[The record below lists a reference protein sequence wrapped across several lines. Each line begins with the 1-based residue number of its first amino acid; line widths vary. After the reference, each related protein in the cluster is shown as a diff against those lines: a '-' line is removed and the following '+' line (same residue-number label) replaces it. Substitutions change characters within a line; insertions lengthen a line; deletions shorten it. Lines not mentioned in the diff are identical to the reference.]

1 MKLVGSMPVSA
12 TSVKKSARY
21 VRIKETFY
29 TRYTV
34 VDGRAG
40 RPPSPDLALTSEFL
54 LLLHEIPALFRT
66 TICVFRRRD
75 VILSHNVVHIP
86 AAPSISYFLRLL
98 ENFSPVMSARH
109 TYAGAR
115 TAVAVARTVRTYA
128 AAPEANGTTAGDVP
142 EPKILIDNQS
152 DPFATVVSLEYGDLL
167 GDLADTTAALK
178 SHNLNIRRAKIRTKN
193 GMAVHKFYITDART
207 SEKVVKSARI
217 EEIRLEILNCL
228 MQYHPES
235 SSRLATGNMAM
246 VDMDYEHPL
255 GKAAR
260 NIVTQVSIRESET
273 GMYTKLFVNTVDRPG
288 LLTDIVK
295 VLKDINLNVVS
306 AEVDTVGRN
315 AVDIFNITYHGEP
328 LPEAMCQLAVNT
340 LQYYL
345 SKGDVEKEWSES
357 Y

>member
-1 MKLVGSMPVSA
+1 MFPSVSFVSFA
-12 TSVKKSARY
+12 SSLNVLQHVVFSSVSCVVPTTRAQLSAPRGTT
-21 VRIKETFY
+21 KENS
-29 TRYTV
+29 
-34 VDGRAG
+34 G
-40 RPPSPDLALTSEFL
+40 
-54 LLLHEIPALFRT
+54 
-66 TICVFRRRD
+66 
-75 VILSHNVVHIP
+75 N
-86 AAPSISYFLRLL
+86 
-98 ENFSPVMSARH
+98 
-109 TYAGAR
+109 
-115 TAVAVARTVRTYA
+115 VRTRA
-128 AAPEANGTTAGDVP
+128 AAPDTNSASAAGDVP

-152 DPFATVVSLEYGDLL
+152 DPFATIVSLEYGDLL
-167 GDLADTTAALK
+167 GDLLDTTAALK

-193 GMAVHKFYITDART
+193 GLAVHKFYITDART
-207 SEKVVKSARI
+207 SEKVIKSARI
-217 EEIRLEILNCL
+217 EEIRLTILDCL

-235 SSRLATGNMAM
+235 TAKLATGNMA
-246 VDMDYEHPL
+246 VEPMDYEHPL

-260 NIVTQVSIRESET
+260 KIVTQVSIRESET

-328 LPEAMCQLAVNT
+328 LSESMCTLAVNT

>member
-1 MKLVGSMPVSA
+1 MALSRPV
-12 TSVKKSARY
+12 
-21 VRIKETFY
+21 
-29 TRYTV
+29 
-34 VDGRAG
+34 RAQ
-40 RPPSPDLALTSEFL
+40 
-54 LLLHEIPALFRT
+54 
-66 TICVFRRRD
+66 
-75 VILSHNVVHIP
+75 
-86 AAPSISYFLRLL
+86 
-98 ENFSPVMSARH
+98 
-109 TYAGAR
+109 
-115 TAVAVARTVRTYA
+115 A
-128 AAPEANGTTAGDVP
+128 AASEADVPIAGEVP

-152 DPFATVVSLEYGDLL
+152 DPFATIVSLEYGDLL

-193 GMAVHKFYITDART
+193 GMAVHRFFITDART

-228 MQYHPES
+228 MKYHPES
-235 SSRLATGNMAM
+235 TERLATGNMAV

-260 NIVTQVSIRESET
+260 KVVTQVSIRQSET
-273 GMYTKLFVNTVDRPG
+273 GLYTKLFVNTVDRPG
-288 LLTDIVK
+288 LLTDIVR

-328 LPEAMCQLAVNT
+328 LPDAMCQLAINT
-340 LQYYL
+340 LQYYH

>member
-1 MKLVGSMPVSA
+1 M
-12 TSVKKSARY
+12 
-21 VRIKETFY
+21 
-29 TRYTV
+29 
-34 VDGRAG
+34 
-40 RPPSPDLALTSEFL
+40 
-54 LLLHEIPALFRT
+54 
-66 TICVFRRRD
+66 
-75 VILSHNVVHIP
+75 
-86 AAPSISYFLRLL
+86 
-98 ENFSPVMSARH
+98 
-109 TYAGAR
+109 
-115 TAVAVARTVRTYA
+115 
-128 AAPEANGTTAGDVP
+128 
-142 EPKILIDNQS
+142 
-152 DPFATVVSLEYGDLL
+152 SLEYGDLL

-178 SHNLNIRRAKIRTKN
+178 AQKLNIRRAKIRTKN

-217 EEIRLEILNCL
+217 EEIRLTILDCL

-235 SSRLATGNMAM
+235 TSKLATGNMA
-246 VDMDYEHPL
+246 VQEMDYEHPL

-260 NIVTQVSIRESET
+260 KVVTQVSIRESET

-288 LLTDIVK
+288 LLTDIVR

-328 LPEAMCQLAVNT
+328 LNESMRLLAVNT